1 MTLRFTIKNNSRYAR
16 MLEALEPWPLLDA
29 LRWGVGMRQVSSGDM
44 LTANA
49 CRRTEDTLRLNEY
62 DRART
67 AHSPCVE
74 VTVQGPVSRVTFSWE
89 EEDDHGK

>member
-1 MTLRFTIKNNSRYAR
+1 MRFTIRNNSRYAR

-44 LTANA
+44 VTAIA

-62 DRART
+62 DRARME
-67 AHSPCVE
+67 HSPCVE
-74 VTVQGPVSRVTFSWE
+74 VTVQGPVSRVIFSWK
-89 EEDDHGK
+89 EEDGHGE